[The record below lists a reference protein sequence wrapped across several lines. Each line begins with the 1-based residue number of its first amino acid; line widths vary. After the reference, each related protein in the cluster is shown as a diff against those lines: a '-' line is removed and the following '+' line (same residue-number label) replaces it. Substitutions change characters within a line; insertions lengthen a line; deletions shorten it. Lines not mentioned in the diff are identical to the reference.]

1 MAIVGCKSCVFF
13 LQVIVATIAFG
24 MGIDKPDVRF
34 VIHHSLSKSME
45 NYYQESG
52 RGGRDGAPADCVL
65 FFRAADVFR
74 QSTMVFTEHTG
85 LQNLYTMIRYCL
97 NVTNCRRSLIARSF
111 GEKWC
116 ETDCQAACDVCV
128 WKKQDGPSASKQ
140 SEATASKQDVTK
152 HCQALIELIEHAQ
165 TQDKRLTSQ
174 MLMESWRGQGSHKLA
189 HISASK
195 MSITEC
201 EALLLHSMLEGVL
214 KEDFHFT
221 PYNTICYIGLGRK
234 AGLVKKGV
242 ARITQAVRSSVK
254 LSSSQSGSS
263 CKPDKVLSKVTKQTT
278 KRKLPSMYLSSSDDD
293 DFMQAQGRAKKC
305 CSTNTSCDV
314 IEIDSWCLAFD
325 SWMPTQCDA
334 VWMLLFI

>member
-1 MAIVGCKSCVFF
+1 MHLLIRLDVNSVFIIVCFF

-24 MGIDKPDVRF
+24 MGIDKSDVRF

-116 ETDCQAACDVCV
+116 EADCQAACDVCV
-128 WKKQDGPSASKQ
+128 WKKQNVPSTSKL
-140 SEATASKQDVTK
+140 SEGTTAEQDVTR

-165 TQDKRLTSQ
+165 TKDKRLTSQ

-234 AGLVKKGV
+234 AGLVKKGI

-254 LSSSQSGSS
+254 LPSSQGDSS
-263 CKPDKVLSKVTKQTT
+263 CKPLVSKVTKQTI
-278 KRKLPSMYLSSSDDD
+278 KRKLPSMYLSSSDDEL
-293 DFMQAQGRAKKC
+293 MQSHAKKC
-305 CSTNTSCDV
+305 CSTKTFSDV
-314 IEIDSWCLAFD
+314 IEIDSDC
-325 SWMPTQCDA
+325 SN
-334 VWMLLFI
+334 